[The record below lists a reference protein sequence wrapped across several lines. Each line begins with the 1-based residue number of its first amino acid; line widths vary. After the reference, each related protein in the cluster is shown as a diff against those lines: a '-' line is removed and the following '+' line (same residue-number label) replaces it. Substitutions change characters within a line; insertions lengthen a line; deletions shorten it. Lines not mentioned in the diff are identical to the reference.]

1 MTGRAV
7 SRTLLIVLLS
17 VAACTNGR
25 EKVDGTEKTGSA
37 SAGESTS
44 AKGQERGDGEP
55 SAASDRVTL
64 TEAAV
69 ATAGIVVEP
78 VRGEP
83 SGSASGG
90 LEVPGQVDYDPSRV
104 AVISPRTAG
113 RVERLLAVEGD
124 RVAAGQTVAQLNSP
138 AFLTAQSDL
147 QQAARRAAALE
158 GTPDAEGAAAL
169 VSAARRRLRLLG
181 VSDGAI
187 RRLETA
193 GAEPATLL
201 PVPAPFGGTIVE
213 APALAGTA
221 VEPGTPLYRIA
232 DLTAIDVIAQVPE
245 RSLALLHVGQQA
257 SVGIAAYPDLRFSG
271 HVERIKAELDP
282 ATRTVKA
289 VLHVANTRGVLRPG
303 MFASVRLDVPI
314 GSAVAVSAPP
324 GDEPA
329 AAGTSVV
336 TIPESAVVSDGERRF
351 VFAEVGPRTYERREV
366 RVASVAPPGSA
377 TATSG
382 RVAVL
387 EGLAPGDRVVVHGA
401 FTLKSELA
409 KAAFVED
416 ED

>member
-1 MTGRAV
+1 MTDRATP
-7 SRTLLIVLLS
+7 RTLLIVLLS
-17 VAACTNGR
+17 VAACTKGR
-25 EKVDGTEKTGSA
+25 DEAQGSEKTASA
-37 SAGESTS
+37 SAGESAS
-44 AKGQERGDGEP
+44 VKGNEAGGGEP
-55 SAASDRVTL
+55 RATSDRVTL

-69 ATAGIVVEP
+69 ATAGIVVQP
-78 VRGEP
+78 VRAEP

-104 AVISPRTAG
+104 AVISPRAAG

-147 QQAARRAAALE
+147 QQAARRAAALQ

-181 VSDGAI
+181 VGDGAI

-193 GAEPATLL
+193 GVEPATLL

-245 RSLALLHVGQQA
+245 RSLALLHVGQRA

-303 MFASVRLDVPI
+303 MFASVRLDVPL
-314 GSAVAVSAPP
+314 GSAVAISAPP
-324 GDEPA
+324 ADEPA
-329 AAGTSVV
+329 AATSVV

-416 ED
+416 EE